1 MAFLDEKG
9 CIIYPNE
16 YDPHKNSNKKK
27 YIMKHSIILF
37 TCSLMIGS
45 TSFGQLSKK
54 QMDYNSIKSLCGCY
68 DVEFNFTETFSYSED
83 STYLK
88 SKTKK
93 AGAIEWIQLLEDSPS
108 KISLQHILV
117 MGDSSNHFIMKHWR
131 QDWVY
136 ENTNFMMF
144 DQDNKWNYI
153 EKSASEIV
161 GQWTQKVFQVDDSP
175 RYEGSGTWVH
185 VDGKSY
191 WENSTFAPLPRR
203 EATTRSDYNVTLRR
217 NRHEITPEGWIHDQD
232 NDKIIREKGKEDVV
246 LAQEK
251 GYNTYIK
258 TDDSKCV
265 YGMDWWMG
273 NKEKWAK
280 IRNVWEDLYTSKKNL
295 SLHSKVDGVRMY
307 KTFFDMDVGIKTS
320 KIENALRP
328 YIIK

>member
-1 MAFLDEKG
+1 MEM
-9 CIIYPNE
+9 IVI
-16 YDPHKNSNKKK
+16 NSNNKQFT
-27 YIMKHSIILF
+27 MKQPIILLAL
-37 TCSLMIGS
+37 SLMIAQ

-54 QMDYNSIKSLCGCY
+54 QMDYKAIKSMCGCY
-68 DVEFNFTETFSYSED
+68 DVSFNFTETFSHSED

-93 AGAIEWIQLLEDSPS
+93 SGATEWIQVVEDDPS

-117 MGDSSNHFIMKHWR
+117 MGDSANSFIMKHWR

-136 ENTNFMMF
+136 ENRDFMMY
-144 DQDNKWNYI
+144 DHNNSWTYV
-153 EKSASEIV
+153 EKPASEIV

-203 EATTRSDYNVTLRR
+203 EATIRSDYNVTLRR
-217 NRHEITPEGWIHDQD
+217 NRHEITPLGWIHDQD
-232 NDKIIREKGKEDVV
+232 NDKIVRKQGNEDFV

-265 YGMDWWMG
+265 YGLDWW
-273 NKEKWAK
+273 KENESKWSK
-280 IRNVWEDLYTSKKNL
+280 IRNVWNDLYTSKKNI
-295 SLHSKVDGVRMY
+295 SLHSKVDGVKMY
-307 KTFFDMDVGIKTS
+307 KTFFDMDIDIKRS
-320 KIENALRP
+320 KIQKELRP